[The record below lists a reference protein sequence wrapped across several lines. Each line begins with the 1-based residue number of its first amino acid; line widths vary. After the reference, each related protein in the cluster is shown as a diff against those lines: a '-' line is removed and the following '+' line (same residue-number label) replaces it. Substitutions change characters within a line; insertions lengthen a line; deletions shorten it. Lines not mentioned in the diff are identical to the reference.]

1 MKLTKYQYF
10 WLLLSME
17 ITTLLLTP
25 SLTFKEAKQGAPMA
39 MLLAGVA
46 SLLVTYIAI
55 KLSLL
60 YPEETFVEYVP
71 KIIGKWLGRTIILA
85 YLLLWI
91 TATGI
96 ILRQYADFV
105 HSALLVATP
114 FWVVVLFMVFV
125 MVYAVH
131 GGLHIVGRC
140 SEVIGPIIIFN
151 IVVFKLL
158 TIINYRPERMLPL
171 LPIEGVIPV
180 LKGSTLAASFLSES
194 FMIVMLVA
202 FLSDKKKAVSSGLW
216 GVGIAAII
224 LITGVID
231 VLLIM
236 DNTVPAKLL
245 YPIYNITQYIS
256 IMEFIQ
262 NLDILMVVGTIF
274 SFFIKLCLY
283 MFMTSYG
290 AAQLFHIRK
299 WKYLIWIVGILV
311 IAVALF
317 PRNVDESQINF
328 PHFWKNVAFP
338 IFLFGIPLLL
348 WMIGSTRNR
357 MKRVR

>member
-17 ITTLLLTP
+17 ITTLLLAP
-25 SLTFKEAKQGAPMA
+25 SITFEEAKQGAPMA
-39 MLLAGVA
+39 MFFAGAASMVVA
-46 SLLVTYIAI
+46 YIAI

-71 KIIGKWLGRTIILA
+71 KIIGKWLGKTMIFA

-91 TATGI
+91 FTAGM

-105 HSALLVATP
+105 HSALFMDTP
-114 FWVVVLFMVFV
+114 FWLIVLFMAFV
-125 MVYAVH
+125 MVYAVY

-140 SEVIGPIIIFN
+140 SEVIGPLIIFN
-151 IVVFKLL
+151 ITVFKIL
-158 TIINYRPERMLPL
+158 TIVNYRPERILPL
-171 LPIEGVIPV
+171 LPFEGFMPV
-180 LKGSTLAASFLSES
+180 LQGSTLAASYLSES

-202 FLSDKKKAVSSGLW
+202 FLTDKKKALSSGLW
-216 GVGIAAII
+216 GVGIAAVI

-236 DNTVPAKLL
+236 DNAVPAKLL
-245 YPIYNITQYIS
+245 YPIYYITQYIS
-256 IMEFIQ
+256 ILGFIQ
-262 NLDILMVVGTIF
+262 NLDILLVVGTIF

-299 WKYLIWIVGILV
+299 WQNLIGIVGILI

-317 PRNVDESQINF
+317 PRNVDESQINY
-328 PHFWKNVAFP
+328 PQFWRNIAFP

-348 WMIGSTRNR
+348 WMIGKARNR
-357 MKRVR
+357 MKS